1 MLKSQTTP
9 LGFFQ
14 KITSLLLRYGVLIL
28 FTAAILI
35 PILLAALGGL
45 KTTGEL
51 MISPISLPDTPHW
64 ENYWGILQGQT
75 FWRGLTN
82 SFIVMVGTAA
92 LMIISASAAAYVFAR
107 LSFRGRDLLF
117 NYFTVGLLFP
127 LTVAILPLYI
137 LLRQIGLL
145 NNLFGVVLVQVAF
158 GLTGNIVI
166 LRGFFRSIPREL
178 EDAAYID
185 GCTPFGF
192 FWRVLLPLSRP
203 ALAAVSVLVMVV
215 SWNELFL
222 PLLVLNDEKL
232 WTLPLGMMQFQGQ
245 YQTEW
250 SLVMA
255 FVTLSLVPT
264 IIFYLFA
271 ERHIIAGLTAG
282 AIKG

>member
-14 KITSLLLRYGVLIL
+14 KSASLVWRYGVLIL

-51 MISPISLPDTPHW
+51 LISPISLPTSPHW

-75 FWRGLTN
+75 FWRGLMN
-82 SFIVMVGTAA
+82 SLIVMVGTAA
-92 LMIISASAAAYVFAR
+92 IMIVSASAAAYVFAR

-203 ALAAVSVLVMVV
+203 ALAAVTVLVMVV

>member
-1 MLKSQTTP
+1 MLRSQTTSRGI
-9 LGFFQ
+9 LQ
-14 KITSLLLRYGVLIL
+14 KSASFLVRYGVLIL
-28 FTAAILI
+28 FTAAILT

-51 MISPISLPDTPHW
+51 MISPISLPASPHW
-64 ENYWGILQGQT
+64 ENYAGILQGQT

-82 SFIVMVGTAA
+82 SLIIMVGTAA
-92 LMIISASAAAYVFAR
+92 LMILSASAAAYVFAR
-107 LSFRGRDLLF
+107 LSFKGRDLLF

-127 LTVAILPLYI
+127 LAVAILPLYI

-245 YQTEW
+245 YQTDW
-250 SLVMA
+250 ALVMA

>member
-1 MLKSQTTP
+1 MHSHQAP
-9 LGFFQ
+9 SWGIFQ
-14 KITSLLLRYGVLIL
+14 KGASLVARYGVLVL

-51 MISPISLPDTPHW
+51 MISPISLPASPHW
-64 ENYWGILQGQT
+64 ENYGGILQGQI
-75 FWRGLTN
+75 FWRGLIN
-82 SFIVMVGTAA
+82 SLIVMVGTAA
-92 LMIISASAAAYVFAR
+92 LMILSASGAAYVFAR

-127 LTVAILPLYI
+127 LAVAILPLYI

-145 NNLFGVVLVQVAF
+145 NNLLGVVLVQVAF

-203 ALAAVSVLVMVV
+203 ALAAVTVLVMVV

-282 AIKG
+282 AVKG